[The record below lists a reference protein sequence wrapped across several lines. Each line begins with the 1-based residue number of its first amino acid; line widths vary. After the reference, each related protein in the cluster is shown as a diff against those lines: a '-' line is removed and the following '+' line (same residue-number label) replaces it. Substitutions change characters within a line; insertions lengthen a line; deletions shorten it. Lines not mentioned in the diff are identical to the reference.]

1 MPNNMSQLLGLA
13 RSGVMARLFDLDV
26 VSNNLANVNTFGY
39 KGARAN
45 FQELL
50 TNASEQGTL
59 PRGTQMLLQ
68 QGALRTTGNALDV
81 AIQGEGFFAVTL
93 PDGRTAYTRDGA
105 FQRDAN
111 NQIVTGSGFRLN
123 WTGQLPAPDTFD
135 AIAIETDG
143 TVRVRQNNQWNS
155 VGRIPTYR
163 FPNPTAL
170 QGFGQNAWLATD
182 PSGAAQA
189 GTAGANGYGT
199 LIGQTLE
206 GSNVNMAEEMTH
218 LISLQRAYSLSVRA
232 FQQTDQMFGLAIA
245 LRR

>member
-59 PRGTQMLLQ
+59 PRITQMLLL

-111 NQIVTGSGFRLN
+111 NQIVTSSGFRLN
-123 WTGQLPAPDTFD
+123 
-135 AIAIETDG
+135 
-143 TVRVRQNNQWNS
+143 
-155 VGRIPTYR
+155 
-163 FPNPTAL
+163 
-170 QGFGQNAWLATD
+170 
-182 PSGAAQA
+182 
-189 GTAGANGYGT
+189 
-199 LIGQTLE
+199 
-206 GSNVNMAEEMTH
+206 
-218 LISLQRAYSLSVRA
+218 
-232 FQQTDQMFGLAIA
+232 
-245 LRR
+245 

>member
-13 RSGVMARLFDLDV
+13 RSGLMARLHDLDV
-26 VSNNLANVNTFGY
+26 VSNNLANVNTMGF
-39 KGARAN
+39 KTRRAN

-50 TNASEQGTL
+50 TNAEQGAL
-59 PRGTQMLLQ
+59 PAATQLLLQ
-68 QGALRTTGNALDV
+68 QGSLRSTGNPLDLAL
-81 AIQGEGFFAVTL
+81 QGEGFFAVTL
-93 PDGRTAYTRDGA
+93 PDGRAAYTRDGA

-111 NQIVTGSGFRLN
+111 NQIVTAAGFRLN

-135 AIAIETDG
+135 ALAVETDG
-143 TVRVRQNNQWNS
+143 TLRVRQNSQWNA
-155 VGRIPTYR
+155 VGRVPVHR

-170 QGFGQNAWLATD
+170 QGFGQNMWLATAA
-182 PSGAAQA
+182 SGAAQA
-189 GTAGANGYGT
+189 GTAGADGYGS
-199 LIGQTLE
+199 IQANTLE

-232 FQQTDQMFGLAIA
+232 FQQTDQMFNLAIT